1 MNPLVTAS
9 QDASAAPT
17 WLHVTVMAVAVLIL
31 IYSLARHS
39 N

>member
-1 MNPLVTAS
+1 MNSLVTAS